1 MPDLLTAI
9 QHAEQECHGYRVQ
22 ARVARRDAEQA
33 WRVARAPDANLRL
46 MLAELSA
53 QYDALRDDNNR
64 LRGELAAL
72 VAMVEGEP

>member
-1 MPDLLTAI
+1 MSDLLIAI
-9 QHAEQECHGYRVQ
+9 KHAEQECHGYRVQ

-53 QYDALRDDNNR
+53 DFVRLHDDNLR
-64 LRGELAAL
+64 LRGELAVL
-72 VAMVEGEP
+72 VELTNGQ